1 LEYIRSHETEKLLEI
16 YPYMQAVQNC
26 LKQALSVGITKDDY
40 IYSLAIG
47 NRPMDGLPMPPVGN
61 VSNPTCNIAI
71 SCSKAMQHDIQ
82 EINKDISD
90 KILII
95 SAAIER
101 ISCAFRR
108 LPSLQQEVLKLHYW
122 DKLTWKEISGKLSN
136 EHRYISP
143 NTAQLLRRKGID
155 KMTELMQ
162 FPKTEYSDLLNILH
176 DIAK

>member
-1 LEYIRSHETEKLLEI
+1 
-16 YPYMQAVQNC
+16 
-26 LKQALSVGITKDDY
+26 
-40 IYSLAIG
+40 
-47 NRPMDGLPMPPVGN
+47 
-61 VSNPTCNIAI
+61 
-71 SCSKAMQHDIQ
+71 MQHDIQ

-162 FPKTEYSDLLNILH
+162 FPRDEYTALMNILY